1 MQFARGLRRV
11 ALAIGIST
19 TLATVAVAQ
28 GTTGVAGVNNY
39 TLGGMI
45 PGSSSCTLLSP
56 FPSGP
61 TVFNV
66 STAPGAPVVFMFNI
80 NCPCRACLLPWL
92 PAAAGCG
99 LPPLACGIVG
109 NQAYE
114 LDTTS
119 GGCIFLSAGVSANTA
134 GNATITIVLPAFIRF
149 STQTV
154 GLHPCDSSN
163 LIFSQAYNVST
174 V

>member
-1 MQFARGLRRV
+1 MHFTRLRRV

-19 TLATVAVAQ
+19 TIATVSVAQ
-28 GTTGVAGVNNY
+28 GTTGVPGVNDY
-39 TLGGMI
+39 TVAGLTS
-45 PGSSSCTLLSP
+45 GSSSCTLRLI
-56 FPSGP
+56 PSGP

-66 STAPGAPVVFMFNI
+66 STAPGRPVVFLFNI
-80 NCPCRACLLPWL
+80 NCPCKACLLPWL
-92 PAAAGCG
+92 PAAAACG

-134 GNATITIVLPAFIRF
+134 GTATITINLPPLIRF

-174 V
+174 